1 MPSHQC
7 ELIRSSFN
15 HYFSF
20 NEEPHTVTGTD
31 CLPRRVSWFGDGGW
45 RGLGGGGYRGVCG
58 VLEGHGQVGVCVCVC
73 VLETEN

>member
-45 RGLGGGGYRGVCG
+45 RGLGGGGTER
-58 VLEGHGQVGVCVCVC
+58 CVVFWKDMDKLGCVC